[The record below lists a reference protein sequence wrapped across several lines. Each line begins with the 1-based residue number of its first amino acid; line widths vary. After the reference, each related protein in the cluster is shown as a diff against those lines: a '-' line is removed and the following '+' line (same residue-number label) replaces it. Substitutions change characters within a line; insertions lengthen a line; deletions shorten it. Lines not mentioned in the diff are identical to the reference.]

1 MFWLNR
7 LSLVFAFLMAF
18 SFYSFAVLNNGE
30 ISIYAV
36 TTEGKGLVATLHL
49 QIDPGTGKIWSAVT
63 PLVGTT
69 TQNAER
75 TAIKVA
81 KNYFSGTD
89 NYDYKFSINS
99 TASIVEGPSAGAA
112 MTLLAVA
119 MLKDKAI
126 PKEVSMTGTIN
137 EDGSV
142 GPVGGV
148 FEKAKEASGTGV
160 KLFMIPKGEAVQTVR
175 LEGGVKSVNILDY
188 APKNW
193 GMKVV
198 EVQTIDDA
206 LVYAFSDIKKIDVNT
221 SAVQAIPE
229 FIPEKIPIPQHLGTF
244 KVLTSNYINKINQ
257 LNGEARNAL
266 SSSLLEDPEVTN
278 LLLEALNNSEQTLQ
292 HAEVLNEQNYLYSA
306 ANFAFLAGVNSI
318 VVKEV
323 SNNPALL
330 RPSSSAFDLK
340 ILGLKKEMDT
350 FEKQLNGNV
359 PRKGVEWY
367 ASAQQRFTYAKNSV
381 DRLVSEQTIV
391 VNGSQEGETA
401 LAFQRLQD
409 YAFAVAWLDV
419 SKDFYNLSRETD
431 GYVRESGQFSSSM
444 DSIIEDAEKDV
455 NALGDSPAVED
466 IWRRIDAAK
475 TEKKNSW
482 FEASY
487 FDAVSAKALAKAE
500 LDVQDKGY
508 QELKQT
514 LENKISGLEAKM
526 NSNEQEIKV
535 SWAVLYLDH
544 AKYFLASANYYD
556 KSDLNVNA
564 ANNVK
569 SGISL
574 IYLAEN
580 FFDASNAVVTA
591 YSSLPIVSTDDSSG
605 NSGSIN
611 SGSPLQVRDS
621 TQNLVL
627 YGLALILLAVLIVLS
642 VLLVTVIRSS
652 RRKKTLEQEI
662 REIKELLAKNDA
674 ALSRR
679 IIDAQAHAKLK
690 DKYEGELSLLESE
703 RKVRAEHLLAA
714 DEYSSEID
722 SYKER
727 AAGLQ
732 KHLRENAITKEEF
745 SRKYSEYQSK
755 VSELKEELDS
765 ELKKLDSQKKEIES
779 GVKGIIESHKKLL
792 PVSMGNEG
800 LSAQKGSKDKRKKTG
815 RWAAGKK

>member
-1 MFWLNR
+1 MNKLPMVLAFIILF
-7 LSLVFAFLMAF
+7 SL
-18 SFYSFAVLNNGE
+18 YSFAALNNGE

-112 MTLLAVA
+112 MTLLAVT

-126 PKEVSMTGTIN
+126 PKGISMTGTIN

-148 FEKAKEASGTGV
+148 FEKAKEASSTGV

-193 GMKVV
+193 GLKVV

-318 VVKEV
+318 IVKEV

-340 ILGLKKEMDT
+340 ILGLKKEMGT

-431 GYVRESGQFSSSM
+431 GYVPESGQFSSSM
-444 DSIIEDAEKDV
+444 DSIIEGAEKDV

-466 IWRRIDAAK
+466 IQRRIDAAK

-574 IYLAEN
+574 IYLAED

-591 YSSLPIVSTDDSSG
+591 YSSLPIVSTDEDSSG

-611 SGSPLQVRDS
+611 SGSPLQVRDF

-642 VLLVTVIRSS
+642 VLLVTVIRRSS
-652 RRKKTLEQEI
+652 RKKTLEQEI

-679 IIDAQAHAKLK
+679 TIGAQAHAKLK

-755 VSELKEELDS
+755 VSELREELDS
-765 ELKKLDSQKKEIES
+765 ELKELDSQKKEIES
-779 GVKGIIESHKKLL
+779 GVKEIIESHKKLL

-800 LSAQKGSKDKRKKTG
+800 LSAQKGPKDKRKKTG
-815 RWAAGKK
+815 KWAAG

>member
-1 MFWLNR
+1 MVLAFIILF
-7 LSLVFAFLMAF
+7 SL
-18 SFYSFAVLNNGE
+18 YSFAALNNGE

-112 MTLLAVA
+112 MTLLAVT

-126 PKEVSMTGTIN
+126 PKGISMTGTIN

-148 FEKAKEASGTGV
+148 FEKAKEASSTGV

-193 GMKVV
+193 GLKVV

-318 VVKEV
+318 IVKEV

-340 ILGLKKEMDT
+340 ILGLKKEMGT

-431 GYVRESGQFSSSM
+431 GYVPESGQFGSSM
-444 DSIIEDAEKDV
+444 DSIIEGAEKDV

-466 IWRRIDAAK
+466 IQRRIDAAK

-574 IYLAEN
+574 IYLAED

-591 YSSLPIVSTDDSSG
+591 YSSLPIVSTDEDSSG

-611 SGSPLQVRDS
+611 SGSPLQVRDF

-642 VLLVTVIRSS
+642 VLLVTVIRRSS
-652 RRKKTLEQEI
+652 RKKTLEQEI

-679 IIDAQAHAKLK
+679 TIDAQAHAKLK

-755 VSELKEELDS
+755 VSELREELDS
-765 ELKKLDSQKKEIES
+765 ELKELDSQKKEIES
-779 GVKGIIESHKKLL
+779 GVKEIIESHKKLL

-800 LSAQKGSKDKRKKTG
+800 LSAQKGPKDKRKKTG
-815 RWAAGKK
+815 KWAAGKK

>member
-1 MFWLNR
+1 MVLAFIILF
-7 LSLVFAFLMAF
+7 SL
-18 SFYSFAVLNNGE
+18 YSFAALNNGE

-112 MTLLAVA
+112 MTLLAVT

-126 PKEVSMTGTIN
+126 PKGISMTGTIN

-148 FEKAKEASGTGV
+148 FEKAKEASSTGV

-193 GMKVV
+193 GLKVV

-318 VVKEV
+318 IVKEV

-340 ILGLKKEMDT
+340 ILGLKKEMGT

-431 GYVRESGQFSSSM
+431 GYVPESGQFSSSM
-444 DSIIEDAEKDV
+444 DSIIEGAEKDV

-466 IWRRIDAAK
+466 IQRRIDAAK

-574 IYLAEN
+574 IYLAED

-591 YSSLPIVSTDDSSG
+591 YSSLPIVSTDEDSSG

-611 SGSPLQVRDS
+611 SGSPLQVRDF

-642 VLLVTVIRSS
+642 VLLVTVIRRSS
-652 RRKKTLEQEI
+652 RKKTLEQEI

-679 IIDAQAHAKLK
+679 TIGAQAHAKLK

-755 VSELKEELDS
+755 VSELREELDS
-765 ELKKLDSQKKEIES
+765 ELKELDSQKKEIES
-779 GVKGIIESHKKLL
+779 GVKEIIESHKKLL

-800 LSAQKGSKDKRKKTG
+800 LSAQKGPKDKRKKTG
-815 RWAAGKK
+815 KWAAGKK